1 MEHMLYI
8 KLGVGIAFIVILTL
22 FNIIKSRKMTV
33 AIAILI
39 QSLTILTV
47 LLNTWLSIGVAVGFV
62 ALLYIRYQR
71 RFVEEEVS
79 YLDYNDKVLSVSGA
93 INKLEKRKDKEVV
106 IGEILPTNYKELK
119 LNNKKIG
126 LSDDTLSGHT
136 LVTGASGS
144 GKSYLIKSIMNQR
157 IKDGY
162 SIAFFDYKGEKDI
175 VDHLRSIANALN
187 VEFYEFS
194 IDTCDFCYD
203 PLINLNETGKLRL

>member
-79 YLDYNDKVLSVSGA
+79 YLDYNDKVLSVFWC
-93 INKLEKRKDKEVV
+93 K
-106 IGEILPTNYKELK
+106 
-119 LNNKKIG
+119 
-126 LSDDTLSGHT
+126 
-136 LVTGASGS
+136 
-144 GKSYLIKSIMNQR
+144 
-157 IKDGY
+157 
-162 SIAFFDYKGEKDI
+162 
-175 VDHLRSIANALN
+175 
-187 VEFYEFS
+187 
-194 IDTCDFCYD
+194 
-203 PLINLNETGKLRL
+203 LIN